1 MFDIRAIRETPDVF
15 RKAWSR
21 RKAGL
26 GEETVSRILELDTAW
41 RAATTAKQDAESARN
56 ANSKL
61 IGQAKARKDE
71 AEAARL
77 MALVADAKTAIEA
90 AEAEE
95 KTKRAALD
103 DLLMSLPN
111 LPLDEVPEGT
121 DEHGNVEKSRWGTPE
136 GINNPKDHADLG
148 EALKVPGGLS
158 MMDFEAAA
166 RMSGAR
172 FVALRGQLARMERA
186 LANFMLDIQ
195 TTEHGYQETSTP
207 ILVREQALLGTGQL
221 PKFEEDMFRTTSG
234 HYLISTSEISLTN
247 LVREQVV
254 EVSQLPIRMTAHTP
268 CFRSEAGS
276 AGRDTKG
283 MIRQHQFYKVELVSI
298 VAGEA
303 EGLAELE
310 RMTAC
315 AEEVLKRLELP
326 FRRMLLCT
334 GDMGAGARKTYDLE
348 VWLPSQGTYREIS
361 SCSYCGD
368 FQARRMNAR
377 YRVDAK
383 SKPEFVHTLNGSGL
397 AVGRT
402 LVAVLENYQNA
413 DGSVTVPEA
422 LVAYMGGVTEIR

>member
-1 MFDIRAIRETPDVF
+1 MFDIRAIRETPDDF

-26 GEETVSRILELDTAW
+26 GEETVSRMLELDTAW
-41 RAATTAKQDAESARN
+41 RAATTARQDAEGARN

-71 AEAARL
+71 AEAERL
-77 MALVADAKTAIEA
+77 MSLVADAKTAIEA

-103 DLLMSLPN
+103 DLLMGMPN
-111 LPLDEVPEGT
+111 LPLEEVPEGA
-121 DEHGNVEKSRWGTPE
+121 DEHGNVEQSRWGTPK
-136 GINNPKDHADLG
+136 GISHPKDHADLG

-247 LVREQVV
+247 LVREHVV
-254 EVSQLPIRMTAHTP
+254 DVSQLPIRMTAHTP

-276 AGRDTKG
+276 AGRDTRG

-303 EGLAELE
+303 EGLAELD

-326 FRRMLLCT
+326 FRRMLLCA

-348 VWLPSQGTYREIS
+348 VWLPSQDTYREIS